1 MTTSHFEGHQMNQ
14 DQKQI
19 LQRKASAAMES
30 KNIAELTQGY
40 LRYEAARK
48 LNAAQF
54 QELCARNANGENFDE
69 MIDKL
74 VIQP

>member
-1 MTTSHFEGHQMNQ
+1 MTPE
-14 DQKQI
+14 QKQT

-48 LNAAQF
+48 LNAKQF
-54 QELCARNANGENFDE
+54 AELCARNANGENFDE
-69 MIDKL
+69 MIDQL
-74 VIQP
+74 VSN